1 MRIPSVLRKAVAAG
15 DEAGQALVEFAFVL
29 MMMIVLILGLVDF
42 ARVFLQYQVITDTA
56 REGARRA
63 VVNDAN
69 WADPNTVYNGILTSL
84 QVGGIDVTGA
94 ARVGPA
100 HCGGP
105 DASVSVVTVYECRWD
120 SGLTGDSVRVGIAVP
135 FEFAIVGPFIGWAT
149 GDRTITLRTSFFM
162 RNE

>member
-1 MRIPSVLRKAVAAG
+1 MRIPEILRRAWIAR

-94 ARVGPA
+94 AGPKDMGA
-100 HCGGP
+100 VMKAAMP
-105 DASVSVVTVYECRWD
+105 VVWD

>member
-1 MRIPSVLRKAVAAG
+1 MRIPKILRKVVALS

-42 ARVFLQYQVITDTA
+42 ARVFLQYQVLTDVA

-63 VVNDAN
+63 VVADAT
-69 WADPNTVYNGILTSL
+69 WVPDSIYGGILNSL
-84 QVGGIDVTGA
+84 QVGGINTTGA
-94 ARVGPA
+94 ARTNSCA
-100 HCGGP
+100 AP

-120 SGLTGDSVRVGIAVP
+120 STTTGDSVRVGIAVP
-135 FEFAIVGPFIGWAT
+135 FEFAMVGPFIGWAT